1 MMMAAMKAKQGILNM
16 MAEEKGEVSTKELLE
31 EGAELAASLAVEVGS
46 AIFPG
51 EGALFPDGVGFPGDA
66 MFTDGVGFPGDA
78 MFPGSVEME
87 EGLEFGVSVSGGD
100 MDEFMAGLATV
111 RLSASLLCG

>member
-16 MAEEKGEVSTKELLE
+16 MEEEKREVSTKQLLD

-51 EGALFPDGVGFPGDA
+51 EGALFPDGVGFPG
-66 MFTDGVGFPGDA
+66 GA

-100 MDEFMAGLATV
+100 IDEFMAGLGTV
-111 RLSASLLCG
+111 QLFASLMWLI